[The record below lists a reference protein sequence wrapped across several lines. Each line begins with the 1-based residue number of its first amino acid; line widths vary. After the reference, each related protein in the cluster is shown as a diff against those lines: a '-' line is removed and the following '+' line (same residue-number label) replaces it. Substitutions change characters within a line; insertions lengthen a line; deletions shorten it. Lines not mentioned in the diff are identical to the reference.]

1 MGRSGR
7 LYPQPL
13 GQLEAEGDAG
23 CHLWEEFQAGA
34 EGAHIWPRML
44 PLKFPGRG
52 GAGGYSPDREKSEAQ
67 REAGTPPLEATR
79 PGRAGTRPRAACHP
93 GKGSVTRCAGVL
105 TLAAPGPFPPPISD

>member
-67 REAGTPPLEATR
+67 REAGTPPPGGHAAWQGRNATQGSLPPWEGVGHPLRRR
-79 PGRAGTRPRAACHP
+79 PNPGCSRAL
-93 GKGSVTRCAGVL
+93 SS
-105 TLAAPGPFPPPISD
+105 SD